1 MTHQLSGLYAITDHQ
16 LMPDKASLLQQVET
30 SLLGGAR
37 VIQYRDKSND
47 KSRRFDEATALLAL
61 CRHHQTAL
69 LINDDVA
76 LAAEIGADGVHLGQS
91 DGAVTHARA
100 LLGPTAIIGVTCHSS
115 IDLALEAQKAGA
127 DYVAFGAFF
136 PSKTKP
142 NAKPAPMSLLNSA
155 KGNLHLP
162 IVAIGGISMDNAEQI
177 IAAGADMVAVIH
189 ALFAQDDIQTT
200 ASRFAG
206 LFTN

>member
-1 MTHQLSGLYAITDHQ
+1 MTHKLSGLYAITDHQ

-61 CRHHQTAL
+61 CRRYQTPL

-91 DGAVTHARA
+91 DGAVTQARA

-115 IDLALEAQKAGA
+115 LDLALEAQKAGA

-136 PSKTKP
+136 PSKPKP